1 MLWGTARFLAEA
13 SVGVPGE
20 TWPTGGLDGLADAAG
35 YDWCRSFRPGNCL
48 VSADFV
54 HLGDTCFIVTAGGPE
69 SSAKVNS
76 SPNRTFHI
84 WMIVKCSKLR
94 HRVRPGGAARIA
106 RLQGIWF
113 SSILAS

>member
-1 MLWGTARFLAEA
+1 VEPGLREAWLALLTRRGVVGTQQC
-13 SVGVPGE
+13 
-20 TWPTGGLDGLADAAG
+20 GL
-35 YDWCRSFRPGNCL
+35 GNRL

-69 SSAKVNS
+69 SSARVNS

-84 WMIVKCSKLR
+84 WMIVKCSNSR

-113 SSILAS
+113 RSIL